1 MQSAAVGYVSARA
14 GLLSAG
20 FGFLDSFFA
29 PPRFDIFG
37 NAQTV
42 LFQWT
47 PRGTNIS
54 PFLETRKNG
63 KADLM
68 QMRLASRIGP
78 TNWSIQ
84 KRYIR
89 LLDETD
95 STGAAI
101 NELLTCLQ
109 SKWYCADSWRLLSE
123 LHAKLGH
130 SGQAAQT
137 FAQARAYDVHLS
149 ASNWTHLR
157 KSPTAK
163 LDCRC

>member
-1 MQSAAVGYVSARA
+1 VQSAAVGYVSGRA
-14 GLLSAG
+14 DPLSAG
-20 FGFLDSFFA
+20 FGFLGSFFA

-42 LFQWT
+42 LFQLT
-47 PRGTNIS
+47 RRSTNIS
-54 PFLETRKNG
+54 PFLKTRKIG

-89 LLDETD
+89 LLDETS

-109 SKWYCADSWRLLSE
+109 SQWYRADSWKLLSE
-123 LHAKLGH
+123 LHAKLGD
-130 SGQAAQT
+130 SGQAVQT
-137 FAQARAYDVHLS
+137 FAQARANDAHLS
-149 ASNWTHLR
+149 ASN
-157 KSPTAK
+157 
-163 LDCRC
+163 